1 MHSAGNITQFCRNPN
16 GNGDFLMNTTVEA
29 GRSRLTLTLQ
39 TAKELMTPEPI
50 TVRAGGTVKQA
61 IAMMVDRGVSALPVV
76 DDDGRP
82 VGVLSQ
88 TDIVIHD
95 RNKQTQAP
103 AEYYTTTNL
112 LSGSTRLLARFSL
125 DDQNNTR
132 VHEIMTPTVFA
143 VRPDDPVTRVVGDM
157 VAFKI
162 HRLFVIDK
170 SGALLGVISAFDV
183 LRKLRADD

>member
-1 MHSAGNITQFCRNPN
+1 
-16 GNGDFLMNTTVEA
+16 MNTTVQDHA
-29 GRSRLTLTLQ
+29 GRLVLNLQ
-39 TAKELMTPEPI
+39 TAAELMTPEPI
-50 TVRAGGTVKQA
+50 TVRAGAAVKEA
-61 IAMMVDRGVSALPVV
+61 VGMMVDRGVSALPVV

-95 RNKQTQAP
+95 RNKQAQAVP
-103 AEYYTTTNL
+103 DYYTTTNL
-112 LSGSTRLLARFSL
+112 LSGGTRLLARFSL
-125 DDQNNTR
+125 DSQDTTR

-143 VRPDDPVTRVVGDM
+143 VRPEDPVTRVVGDM

-170 SGALLGVISAFDV
+170 SGMLLGVISAFDV
-183 LRKLRADD
+183 LRKLRAES

>member
-1 MHSAGNITQFCRNPN
+1 
-16 GNGDFLMNTTVEA
+16 
-29 GRSRLTLTLQ
+29 
-39 TAKELMTPEPI
+39 MTPEPI
-50 TVRAGGTVKQA
+50 TVRGSASVKDA

-95 RNKQTQAP
+95 RNKQTQAVP
-103 AEYYTTTNL
+103 EYYTTTNL
-112 LSGSTRLLARFSL
+112 LSGGTRLLARLSL
-125 DDQNNTR
+125 DHQDNTR

-143 VRPDDPVTRVVGDM
+143 VRPDDPVKRVVGDM

-162 HRLFVIDK
+162 HRLFVIDE
-170 SGALLGVISAFDV
+170 SGTLLGVISAFDV
-183 LRKLRADD
+183 LRKLRSEESCR